1 MSTIS
6 SLKVFFKEWLRQPLK
21 VAAIAP
27 SMPPLGR
34 FMAAQISSPNG
45 LVLELGPGT
54 GPLTQEILNYG
65 VAPERLVLVERNEN
79 MAKFMRKKFP
89 NVRTI
94 EGDASQLDQILP
106 PETVGEFTDVVS
118 GLPLLTIPRDVCRE
132 IMLQSFAVMKPGG
145 RFIQFS
151 YGLLPPF
158 SPKHANLSVRLAGR
172 VWENIP
178 PVTVWVYEKSGE
190 SEAAA

>member
-1 MSTIS
+1 MSTIA

-34 FMAAQISSPNG
+34 FMAAQISSANDA

-54 GPLTQEILNYG
+54 GPLTQEILNAG
-65 VAPERLVLVERNEN
+65 VAPDRLVLVERNTN
-79 MAKFMRKKFP
+79 LAAFMQNKFP
-89 NVRTI
+89 NLQTI
-94 EGDASQLDQILP
+94 EGDACALDQILP
-106 PETVGEFTDVVS
+106 AEMVGEFTDVVS
-118 GLPLLTIPRDVCRE
+118 GLPLLTMPRHVRRQ
-132 IMLQSFAVMKPGG
+132 IMQQAFAVMKPTG

-151 YGLLPPF
+151 YGLIPPF
-158 SPKHANLSVRLAGR
+158 GPKHLNLTVRLAGR

-178 PVTVWVYEKSGE
+178 PVTVWVYEKNNSGN
-190 SEAAA
+190 

>member
-1 MSTIS
+1 MSTIA

-34 FMAAQISSPNG
+34 FMAAQISSPDG

-54 GPLTQEILNYG
+54 GPLTQEILNHG
-65 VAPERLVLVERNEN
+65 IKPDKLVLVERNEN
-79 MAKFMRKKFP
+79 LANFMRKKFP
-89 NVRTI
+89 DVRTI
-94 EGDASQLDQILP
+94 EGDASELDKILP
-106 PETVGEFTDVVS
+106 PETIGEFTDVVS
-118 GLPLLTIPRDVCRE
+118 GLPLLTIPRDICRA
-132 IMLQSFAVMKPGG
+132 IMQQSFAVMKPGG

-158 SPKHANLSVRLAGR
+158 SPKHLNLNVRLAGR

-178 PVTVWVYEKSGE
+178 PVTVWVYEKSDE